1 MDKLQFYKRKFN
13 QALALHFFGWL
24 IVFAILG
31 IFLFPGQIERGEIEP
46 EKLFEI
52 IPVFIGLD
60 LGITILYKIMGSIAF
75 KVENVLS
82 VCFIIAFPLGVV
94 GMLVF
99 IPIYKYYNV
108 AQYIEP
114 IKEGLRERKIL
125 NKTIKA
131 YQAVWKRQN
140 FFKMIIIPLILL
152 IPIVALG
159 VGIYL
164 FWTLLP
170 SYAAIALPAAFIIF
184 YLSVATKLGA
194 FRDIEVTKTTYGVS
208 IGDGWF
214 DYGDIKLTKMD
225 QRTKSDM
232 EFDIF
237 AFLFAIPASIFIL
250 IAFVICVALF
260 TILLVLRIVF
270 PFLPFGGK
278 HSIFLTKKTF
288 VDIDYC
294 MGPEFLKKPFFVLNR
309 FLYKTM
315 RMNLVCRDFWRDDVG
330 QNYIETQLSDRNQR
344 ALDRKLNRISKRYGH
359 HY

>member
-24 IVFAILG
+24 VVFAILG
-31 IFLFPGQIERGEIEP
+31 ILLFPGQIERGEIEP
-46 EKLFEI
+46 EKLLEI

-60 LGITILYKIMGSIAF
+60 LGITLLYKIMGSIAF

-108 AQYIEP
+108 AQYIDP

-140 FFKMIIIPLILL
+140 FFKMIIIPLLLL
-152 IPIVALG
+152 IPIAAI
-159 VGIYL
+159 GIGLYL
-164 FWTLLP
+164 FCTLYP
-170 SYAAIALPAAFIIF
+170 SYAMMALPIAFIIYYF
-184 YLSVATKLGA
+184 IVASKLGG

-208 IGDGWF
+208 IGEGWF
-214 DYGDIKLTKMD
+214 DYGDVKLTKMD
-225 QRTKSDM
+225 QKVKSDI

-237 AFLFAIPASIFIL
+237 AFLLAIPASIFIL
-250 IAFVICVALF
+250 LAFVICLALF
-260 TILLVLRIVF
+260 TLLLIFRILL

-278 HSIFLTKKTF
+278 HSIFLTRKTF

-315 RMNLVCRDFWRDDVG
+315 RINLVSRDFWRDDVG
-330 QNYIETQLSDRNQR
+330 QNYIETQLSDRNQKV
-344 ALDRKLNRISKRYGH
+344 LDKKLKRISKRFGH

>member
-1 MDKLQFYKRKFN
+1 MGKLQFYKRKFN

-24 IVFAILG
+24 VVFAILG
-31 IFLFPGQIERGEIEP
+31 ILLFPGQIERGEIEP
-46 EKLFEI
+46 EKLLEI

-60 LGITILYKIMGSIAF
+60 LGITLLYKIMGSIAF

-108 AQYIEP
+108 AQYIDP

-140 FFKMIIIPLILL
+140 FFKMIIIPLLLL
-152 IPIVALG
+152 IPIAAI
-159 VGIYL
+159 GIGLYL
-164 FWTLLP
+164 FCTLYP
-170 SYAAIALPAAFIIF
+170 SYAMMALPIAFIIYYF
-184 YLSVATKLGA
+184 IVASKLGG

-208 IGDGWF
+208 IGEGWF
-214 DYGDIKLTKMD
+214 DYGDVKLTKMD
-225 QRTKSDM
+225 QKVKSDI

-237 AFLFAIPASIFIL
+237 AFLLAIPASIFIL
-250 IAFVICVALF
+250 LAFVICLALF
-260 TILLVLRIVF
+260 TLLLIFRILL

-278 HSIFLTKKTF
+278 HSIFLTRKTF
-288 VDIDYC
+288 VDVDYC

-315 RMNLVCRDFWRDDVG
+315 RINLVSRDFWRDDVG
-330 QNYIETQLSDRNQR
+330 QNYIETQLSDRNQKV
-344 ALDRKLNRISKRYGH
+344 LDKKLKRISKRFGH

>member
-1 MDKLQFYKRKFN
+1 MEKLEYYKRKFN
-13 QALALHFFGWL
+13 LALTLHFFGWI
-24 IVFAILG
+24 IVFIILG
-31 IFLFPGQIERGEIEP
+31 VLLFPGQIDRGEIEP

-52 IPVFIGLD
+52 ILVFIGLD
-60 LGITILYKIMGSIAF
+60 LGITILYKIMGLIAF

-82 VCFIIAFPLGVV
+82 VCFIIAFPLGIV

-108 AQYIEP
+108 SQYIEP

-140 FFKMIIIPLILL
+140 FLKMIIIPLLLL

-164 FWTLLP
+164 FWITLP
-170 SYAAIALPAAFIIF
+170 SYASIALPVAFIIF

-194 FRDIEVTKTTYGVS
+194 FRDIEVIKTTYGVS
-208 IGDGWF
+208 IGEGLF
-214 DYGDIKLTKMD
+214 DYGDVKLTKMD
-225 QRTKSDM
+225 QKIKSDM

-237 AFLFAIPASIFIL
+237 AFLIAIPASIFIL
-250 IAFVICVALF
+250 IAFIICLALF
-260 TILLVLRIVF
+260 TLLLVLRIIF

-315 RMNLVCRDFWRDDVG
+315 RINLVCRDFWRDDVG
-330 QNYIETQLSDRNQR
+330 QNYIETQLSERNKR
-344 ALDRKLNRISKRYGH
+344 VLNRKLNRISKKYGH

>member
-1 MDKLQFYKRKFN
+1 MDKLEFYKKKFN

-31 IFLFPGQIERGEIEP
+31 ILLFPGQIERGEIEP
-46 EKLFEI
+46 EKLLEI

-60 LGITILYKIMGSIAF
+60 LGITLLYKIMGSIAF
-75 KVENVLS
+75 KTESVLS

-108 AQYIEP
+108 AQYIAP
-114 IKEGLRERKIL
+114 LKEGLRERRIL
-125 NKTIKA
+125 NKSIKA
-131 YQAVWKRQN
+131 YQSVWKRQN
-140 FFKMIIIPLILL
+140 FFKMIIIPLLLL
-152 IPIVALG
+152 IPIAAVIGAIVA
-159 VGIYL
+159 
-164 FWTLLP
+164 FC
-170 SYAAIALPAAFIIF
+170 IF
-184 YLSVATKLGA
+184 YPGIAEYAIPGALVVYYLIVATKMGG

-208 IGDGWF
+208 IGDGWL

-225 QRTKSDM
+225 EKTKSDM
-232 EFDIF
+232 DFDIF
-237 AFLFAIPASIFIL
+237 AFLLAIPASIFIL
-250 IAFVICVALF
+250 IAFVICLALF
-260 TILLVLRIVF
+260 TALLILRIIF

-278 HSIFLTKKTF
+278 HSIFLSRKTF

-294 MGPEFLKKPFFVLNR
+294 MGPSFLKKPFFVLNR

-315 RMNLVCRDFWRDDVG
+315 RINLVCRDFWRDDVG
-330 QNYIETQLSDRNQR
+330 QNYIETQLSERNQR
-344 ALDRKLNRISKRYGH
+344 VLDRKLRRIEKRFGH

>member
-24 IVFAILG
+24 IVFIILG
-31 IFLFPGQIERGEIEP
+31 ILLFPGQIERGEIEP
-46 EKLFEI
+46 EKLLEI

-60 LGITILYKIMGSIAF
+60 LGITLLYKIMGSIAF

-108 AQYIEP
+108 AQYIDP

-131 YQAVWKRQN
+131 YQACWKRQN
-140 FFKMIIIPLILL
+140 FFKMIIIPLLLL
-152 IPIVALG
+152 IPIAALG

-164 FWTLLP
+164 FCTLYP
-170 SYAAIALPAAFIIF
+170 SYASIALPAAFIIYYF
-184 YLSVATKLGA
+184 IVATKLGG

-208 IGDGWF
+208 IGDDWYN
-214 DYGDIKLTKMD
+214 YGDVKLHEIDRK
-225 QRTKSDM
+225 TKSDM
-232 EFDIF
+232 DFDIT
-237 AFLFAIPASIFIL
+237 AFLLAIPASIIIL
-250 IAFVICVALF
+250 VAFVICLAIF
-260 TILLVLRIVF
+260 TIGLVFRILF
-270 PFLPFGGK
+270 PFLPFSGR

-315 RMNLVCRDFWRDDVG
+315 RINLVSRDFWRDDVG

-344 ALDRKLNRISKRYGH
+344 ALERKLNRISKRYGH